1 MKKDLRNKPYLA
13 PNELAE
19 LLMVSPVTVRH
30 WANKGWIKAVLTPGG
45 HRRFVRE
52 EVEKFA
58 RARGLSLEPPS
69 DGTLR
74 VLVVD
79 DEPDVCSGICELLE
93 ALPERTATE
102 TANGGFEAGMAVHS
116 FRPHIVLLD
125 LMMPEM
131 DGFEVCRKLRAH
143 PATEA
148 VRVIAMTG
156 YYSEENARRIISA
169 GAERCLRKPIDP
181 DELVEALGLEGE
193 RAKVGTRKARA
204 TR

>member
-58 RARGLSLEPPS
+58 RARGLSLQPPG
-69 DGTLR
+69 DGSLR

-79 DEPDVCSGICELLE
+79 DEPDVCTAICELLG
-93 ALPERTATE
+93 ALPEEIKTE
-102 TANGGFEAGMAVHS
+102 AANGGFEAGLAVHA

-125 LMMPEM
+125 LMMPDM
-131 DGFEVCRKLRAH
+131 DGFEVCRKLRDD
-143 PATEA
+143 PATGS
-148 VRVIAMTG
+148 VRVVAMTG
-156 YYSEENARRIISA
+156 YYSEDNARRIIAA

-181 DELVEALGLEGE
+181 DELIEALGLNGG
-193 RAKVGTRKARA
+193 RLGTKQTRA